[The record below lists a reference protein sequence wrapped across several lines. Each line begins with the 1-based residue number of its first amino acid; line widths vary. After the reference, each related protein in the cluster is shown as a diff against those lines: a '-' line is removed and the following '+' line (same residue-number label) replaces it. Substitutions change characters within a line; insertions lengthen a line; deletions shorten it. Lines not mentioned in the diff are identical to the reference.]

1 MIHQCRELREVG
13 GLDKRNWTQE
23 VLKTVQKKTGRSI
36 TAGALQRIAGQVN
49 RSTLKSEAQLRQLI
63 QQVGK
68 MAGINVTEETMRD
81 LIRTIKNSNVS
92 SGNLLEM
99 LRKLK
104 K

>member
-1 MIHQCRELREVG
+1 MREVG
-13 GLDKRNWTQE
+13 GLEKRNWTQE
-23 VLKTVQKKTGRSI
+23 VLKSVQKKTGRSI
-36 TAGALQRIAGQVN
+36 TAGSLQRLAGQVN

-68 MAGINVTEETMRD
+68 MAGVTVTEETMRE
-81 LIRTIKNSNVS
+81 LIRTIKNTDVS
-92 SGNLLEM
+92 SGSLLEM